1 MDFSSIVDYL
11 GNCERKC
18 ESTYRDWQSAKGHFQ
33 KERRHTV
40 SVWKKAFKQ
49 LEKEGK
55 LKYEPDYC
63 RYKLDNEYAIQII
76 PAVYNIF
83 LTSTAPQMP
92 LAPSKSMTLTDAR
105 YDSSWRRAHPEA
117 ASTIERFIEII
128 SEAD

>member
-1 MDFSSIVDYL
+1 MDFSSIIDYL

-18 ESTYRDWQSAKGHFQ
+18 ESTYRDWQSAKYQFQ

-49 LEKEGK
+49 LEKEGR
-55 LKYEPDYC
+55 LQYNPDYC
-63 RYKLDNEYAIQII
+63 RYKLDNEYDIQII

-83 LTSTAPQMP
+83 ITASVSPI
-92 LAPSKSMTLTDAR
+92 AVKSMTLTDAR
-105 YDSSWRRAHPEA
+105 FNDSWCRSHPEA